1 MPGFRTLS
9 LAALVAIGL
18 WAPPAVAQ
26 EAYPS
31 RLVKVVVPFPPG
43 STLDAL
49 ARILTDRMAQ
59 RWGQPVIIE
68 NVSGGGGNIGAERVA
83 RSAPDGYTLMFSPPG
98 PLTINPLLYSD
109 VAYDPAKFVPV
120 SLLAKVPNVLIVRNT
135 LGAGS
140 VAEVIAL
147 AKANPDKLTY
157 ASQGVGSTAF
167 LTAKLFETRAG
178 IRLVHVPYRGA
189 GPALNDI
196 VAGHVDMMFDTAA
209 TSSPLHRAGT
219 AKILA
224 IADLERS
231 GALPQVPT
239 FAESGLSGF
248 RSITWFASVAPPGTP
263 TSTVERIQKDLA
275 EIVRQPE
282 VSAKLNELMLEPV
295 AGHAGASRAV
305 LRRGDRA
312 VGQGDPRHR
321 REGAVMPTSSAPAC
335 RAGAPG
341 PNSSSGCRRPR
352 PSAAADGPGATAA
365 ARNSR
370 GPRRA

>member
-1 MPGFRTLS
+1 M
-9 LAALVAIGL
+9 
-18 WAPPAVAQ
+18 
-26 EAYPS
+26 
-31 RLVKVVVPFPPG
+31 G
-43 STLDAL
+43 S
-49 ARILTDRMAQ
+49 ARH
-59 RWGQPVIIE
+59 IE

-98 PLTINPLLYSD
+98 PLTINPFLYSD

-120 SLLAKVPNVLIVRNT
+120 SLLARVPNVLVVRNT

-178 IRLVHVPYRGA
+178 IQLVHVPYRGA

-196 VAGHVDMMFDTAA
+196 VAGHVDMMFDTAV

-224 IADLERS
+224 IADLARS
-231 GALPQVPT
+231 RALPQVPT
-239 FAESGLSGF
+239 FSESGLPGF
-248 RSITWFASVAPPGTP
+248 RSITWFACVAPPGTP
-263 TSTVERIQKDLA
+263 ASTAEKIHKDLA

-295 AGHAGASRAV
+295 AG
-305 LRRGDRA
+305 
-312 VGQGDPRHR
+312 
-321 REGAVMPTSSAPAC
+321 APAQAAQFFVEETALWG
-335 RAGAPG
+335 RVIRDTGAK
-341 PNSSSGCRRPR
+341 
-352 PSAAADGPGATAA
+352 AQ
-365 ARNSR
+365 
-370 GPRRA
+370 

>member
-18 WAPPAVAQ
+18 WAAPAVAE

-31 RLVKVVVPFPPG
+31 RLVKVIVPFPPG

-68 NVSGGGGNIGAERVA
+68 NISGGGGNIGAERVA

-120 SLLAKVPNVLIVRNT
+120 SLLARVPNVLVVRNT

-140 VAEVIAL
+140 VAELVAL
-147 AKANPDKLTY
+147 AKARPDTLTY

-167 LTAKLFETRAG
+167 LTAKLFEARAG
-178 IRLVHVPYRGA
+178 IKLVHVPYRGA

-196 VAGHVDMMFDTAA
+196 VAGHVDMMFDTAV

-224 IADLERS
+224 IADLARS

-239 FAESGLSGF
+239 FAESGLPGF

-263 TSTVERIQKDLA
+263 TSMAEKIYKELA
-275 EIVRQPE
+275 EILRQPE

-295 AGHAGASRAV
+295 AG
-305 LRRGDRA
+305 
-312 VGQGDPRHR
+312 
-321 REGAVMPTSSAPAC
+321 APAQAAQFFVEETAQWG
-335 RAGAPG
+335 RVIRDTGAK
-341 PNSSSGCRRPR
+341 
-352 PSAAADGPGATAA
+352 AQ
-365 ARNSR
+365 
-370 GPRRA
+370 

>member
-18 WAPPAVAQ
+18 WAAPAVAE

-31 RLVKVVVPFPPG
+31 RLVKVIVPFPPG

-59 RWGQPVIIE
+59 RWSQPVIIE

-98 PLTINPLLYSD
+98 PLTINPLLYGD

-120 SLLAKVPNVLIVRNT
+120 SLLARVPNVLVVRNT

-140 VAEVIAL
+140 VAEIVAL
-147 AKANPDKLTY
+147 AKARPDTLTY

-224 IADLERS
+224 IAGPERLP
-231 GALPQVPT
+231 ALPQVPT
-239 FAESGLSGF
+239 FAESGLPGF

-263 TSTVERIQKDLA
+263 ASMAEKIYKELA
-275 EIVRQPE
+275 EILRQPE

-295 AGHAGASRAV
+295 AG
-305 LRRGDRA
+305 
-312 VGQGDPRHR
+312 
-321 REGAVMPTSSAPAC
+321 APA
-335 RAGAPG
+335 
-341 PNSSSGCRRPR
+341 
-352 PSAAADGPGATAA
+352 
-365 ARNSR
+365 
-370 GPRRA
+370 

>member
-18 WAPPAVAQ
+18 WAAPAVAQ

-31 RLVKVVVPFPPG
+31 RLVKVIVPFPPG

-68 NVSGGGGNIGAERVA
+68 NISGGSGNIGAERVA

-120 SLLAKVPNVLIVRNT
+120 SLLARVPNVLVVRNT

-140 VAEVIAL
+140 VAELVAL
-147 AKANPDKLTY
+147 AKAKPDTLTY

-224 IADLERS
+224 IAGSERLP
-231 GALPQVPT
+231 ALPQVPT
-239 FAESGLSGF
+239 FAESGLPGF

-263 TSTVERIQKDLA
+263 TSTAEKIQKDLA

-295 AGHAGASRAV
+295 AGTPAQAAQFFVEETALWGKVIR
-305 LRRGDRA
+305 D
-312 VGQGDPRHR
+312 
-321 REGAVMPTSSAPAC
+321 TSAKAQ
-335 RAGAPG
+335 
-341 PNSSSGCRRPR
+341 
-352 PSAAADGPGATAA
+352 
-365 ARNSR
+365 
-370 GPRRA
+370 